1 MDDIE
6 KGFDQLLEM
15 VEEMNRKNIPLLG
28 EVREKA
34 AALLAK
40 MGKTTVPV
48 VQRIGMTMVDRAKL
62 DGKGE
67 PYDAQY
73 HPRKMIVLGKSEP
86 APYRPDDPGKK
97 VTDQFCVLSE
107 DGNFYEIM
115 YSTDGMFLDSY
126 LNPLTPEQVL
136 DIYGLEVMFML
147 YRAMRDYLE
156 DQKDLVDALGRV
168 LDYIKT

>member
-6 KGFDQLLEM
+6 KGFDQLLDM
-15 VEEMNRKNIPLLG
+15 VEEMNRKSTPLLA

-34 AALLAK
+34 AALLEK
-40 MGKTTVPV
+40 MGRSTVPV

-97 VTDQFCVLSE
+97 VTDQFCVLSDE
-107 DGNFYEIM
+107 GKFFEIM
-115 YSTDGMFLDSY
+115 YSSDGMLLDSF
-126 LNPLTPEQVL
+126 LNPLTPDQVL

-147 YRAMRDYLE
+147 YRAMKDYLQ

-168 LDYIKT
+168 LDYIQA